1 MTDPY
6 AAGMVKNDP
15 YAKKTAVVGR
25 VVAVLRGKMNNRNL
39 SLITPWSRALKNGEI
54 HELILTDEQDAAP
67 GKNVNKIA
75 YLAFVEIIN
84 PGVIV
89 FRDKV
94 KLSSG
99 KCIGT
104 LAGFDETH
112 MPNHQNIVIITN
124 ELITGE
130 EMNLNLNDLIYFTR
144 D

>member
-1 MTDPY
+1 MIDPY
-6 AAGMVKNDP
+6 ASGMVKNDP
-15 YAKKTAVVGR
+15 YAKKTTVVGR
-25 VVAVLRGKMNNRNL
+25 IVAVLRGKMENRNL
-39 SLITPWSRALKNGEI
+39 SLISPWSRALKNGEV
-54 HELILTDEQDAAP
+54 HELILTDEKDAVP

-89 FRDKV
+89 FKDKV
-94 KLSSG
+94 KLSNG

-112 MPNHQNIVIITN
+112 MPNHQNIVIFT
-124 ELITGE
+124 EQLVSGE
-130 EMNLNLNDLIYFTR
+130 EMNLSLNDLIYFTR

>member
-15 YAKKTAVVGR
+15 YAKKSTVVGR
-25 VVAVLRGKMNNRNL
+25 VVAVLRGKVQNRNL
-39 SLITPWSRALKNGEI
+39 SLISPWSRALRNGEI
-54 HELILTDEQDAAP
+54 HELLLTNEKEAAP
-67 GKNVNKIA
+67 GKNVNTVA
-75 YLAFVEIIN
+75 YLAFVEIVN

-89 FRDKV
+89 FKDKV

-99 KCIGT
+99 KCLGT

-112 MPNHQNIVIITN
+112 MPNHQNIVILTDD
-124 ELITGE
+124 LITGE